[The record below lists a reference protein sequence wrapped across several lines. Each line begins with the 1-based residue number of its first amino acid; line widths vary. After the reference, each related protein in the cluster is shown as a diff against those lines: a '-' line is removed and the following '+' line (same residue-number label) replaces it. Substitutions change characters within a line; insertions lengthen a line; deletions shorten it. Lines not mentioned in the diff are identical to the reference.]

1 VRIGWLVLLFAAA
14 CKDPG
19 GVPVVESDL
28 GATPATPHFLTDL
41 IALGVDGQDLVRID
55 AQTGLADVVFQGAV
69 TAWPLPS
76 GEAALVLTTNYDV
89 VRVSLSGTAFPP
101 LLTGDGPEDFADLMA
116 DPGGLMVVWTDAAGV
131 LTVHDTTA
139 DSDLTYEVDGAPLL
153 ATPLVVAPAG
163 NYALVQ
169 EAATERLFTVPLDG
183 TAPTPVAVADGM
195 ILFDATIGVNG
206 VRLAGRSDDGARV
219 LITDEAGEVFLDEK
233 IVREWTG
240 RAAVDADGLSVL
252 SLEDVEC
259 LAKDQDPCDQGVAAL
274 IRYAV
279 GQRRERVGESTVVGQ
294 SELLDRPVELSPNGE
309 RMLLQSQDGLW
320 FVGNPDA

>member
-1 VRIGWLVLLFAAA
+1 MRIGSWVLLFAAA

-19 GVPVVESDL
+19 GVPVVQSDL

-55 AQTGLADVVFQGAV
+55 AQTGLADVVFQGVV
-69 TAWPLPS
+69 TSWPLPT

-89 VRVSLSGTAFPP
+89 LRVSLSGTSFPP
-101 LLTGDGPEDFADLMA
+101 ILSGDGPEDFADLMS

-139 DSDLTYEVDGAPLL
+139 DAEVTYELDGAPLL
-153 ATPLVVAPAG
+153 ASPLAVAPAG

-169 EAATERLFTVPLDG
+169 EADTGRLFTVPLDG
-183 TAPTPVAVADGM
+183 TAPTPVTVADGM
-195 ILFDATIGVNG
+195 VPFDATIGVNG
-206 VRLAGRSDDGARV
+206 VRIAGLSDDGARV
-219 LITDEAGEVFLDEK
+219 RIADETGELFLDEK
-233 IVREWTG
+233 IARTWTG

-259 LAKDQDPCDQGVAAL
+259 LAKGQDPCDQGVAAL
-274 IRYAV
+274 VRYAV

-294 SELLDRPVELSPNGE
+294 GEILERPAELSPNGE
-309 RMLLQSQDGLW
+309 RMMLQSQDGLW
-320 FVGNPDA
+320 FVGNPEA